1 MKGKQLL
8 IAVIVLVVLGAL
20 ALFTSGGNQDGQS
33 SGQSGI
39 GSEVVTKLDPSKVTS
54 VVITDKDGTV
64 TLQQKD
70 EQWSVAER
78 DGFAAKFEDIKKLVT
93 GSVTLKSLR
102 TIRASKSQRGRFELI
117 DPVVE
122 KENSG
127 IKIEFKGA
135 EGAELKTIL
144 LGKKTGSQPGAN
156 PGSPFGSNDNQR
168 FVLVDGKINS
178 IEIDFSSPLNDI
190 AADPSEW
197 LQKDEFIKIEKIK
210 SVTVTQPD
218 ATNSWSLTREKE
230 GDDMTLV
237 DAKEDEKLDSS
248 KGNSAG
254 RVFGFANFDD
264 VASKSAK
271 PEDLGMD
278 KAVAASIETFEGYT
292 FAIKMSKSGEDHYMT
307 VNAAGTRVPQDDE
320 SKARVPQPDETKPR
334 EPGKDE
340 KPEDKERLDKE
351 HADNL
356 AKLITDREK
365 AHKDSQAKTKTD
377 RDKAFSDNLAKLK
390 KLEGWTFKVTSFTFD
405 AIYKTRAEMMEE
417 EKEEEAADTT
427 GLPGAPGDAA
437 AAKNKADG
445 EAFLAANK
453 SKEGVVTT
461 DSGLQHKT
469 LKEGDGPS
477 PAATDTVTVNYKG
490 TLIDGTEFDSGNGI
504 SFPLNGVIKGWTE
517 GLQLMKVGGST
528 RFFIP
533 SDLAYGPSGPPNIG
547 PNSTLIFDVDLISI
561 KGKEQA
567 AAKPAT
573 LAAPVD
579 PDPKQVVTSDII
591 KVPSAE
597 EMKKGAKI
605 EVIKKEDLQAE
616 IDKAKQDEKEKPAPK
631 TGEEK

>member
-1 MKGKQLL
+1 MNKKNL
-8 IAVIVLVVLGAL
+8 IALVVVATLGVIAYL
-20 ALFTSGGNQDGQS
+20 TSKNNDDQPS
-33 SGQSGI
+33 SKTGI
-39 GSEVVTKLDPSKVTS
+39 GAEVVKKIDPTK
-54 VVITDKDGTV
+54 ITAIMIKDKNGSV
-64 TLQQKD
+64 TLEQKD
-70 EQWSVAER
+70 QQWNVLER
-78 DGFAAKFEDIKKLVT
+78 DGFEAKFEDIQKLVSD
-93 GSVTLKSLR
+93 SVTLKSLR
-102 TIRASKSQRGRFELI
+102 QINASEKQYGRFELV
-117 DPVVE
+117 DPSSSQD
-122 KENSG
+122 KSG
-127 IKIEFKGA
+127 LKLEFKGSDKKV
-135 EGAELKTIL
+135 LKTL
-144 LGKKTGSQPGAN
+144 LIGKKSSSNSGAN
-156 PGSPFGSNDNQR
+156 AGSPFGSSENQR
-168 FVLVDGKINS
+168 FVLADGIINV
-178 IEIDFSSPLNDI
+178 IEIDFSSALNDI
-190 AADPSEW
+190 AADASEW
-197 LQKDEFIKIEKIK
+197 LNKDDFLKIEKIE
-210 SVTVTQPD
+210 SVSVNHPD
-218 ATNSWSLTREKE
+218 KANSWSLTREKD

-237 DAKEDEKLDSS
+237 DAKEGEKLDSS

-264 VASKSAK
+264 VASKETDPK
-271 PEDLGMD
+271 DIGMD
-278 KAVAASIETFEGYT
+278 KAVSANIETFEGYT

-320 SKARVPQPDETKPR
+320 SKARVPQPDESKPR

-365 AHKDSQAKTKTD
+365 THKDSQTKTKAD

-461 DSGLQHKT
+461 DSGLQYKT
-469 LKEGDGPS
+469 IKEGDGPS

-490 TLIDGTEFDSGNGI
+490 TLIDGKEFDSGNGI

-517 GLQLMKVGGST
+517 GLQVMKAGGST

-547 PNSTLIFDVDLISI
+547 PNSTLIFDVDLLSI

-567 AAKPAT
+567 SANPAT
-573 LAAPVD
+573 PAAPVD
-579 PDPKQVVTSDII
+579 PAPKQVVTSDII

-605 EVIKKEDLQAE
+605 EVIKKEDLPAE
-616 IDKAKQDEKEKPAPK
+616 IEKAKQKDKEQPAPEA
-631 TGEEK
+631 EEKK

>member
-1 MKGKQLL
+1 MNKKNL
-8 IAVIVLVVLGAL
+8 IALVVVATLGVIAYL
-20 ALFTSGGNQDGQS
+20 TSKNNDDQPS
-33 SGQSGI
+33 SKTGI
-39 GSEVVTKLDPSKVTS
+39 GAEVVKKIDPTKITAIM
-54 VVITDKDGTV
+54 ITDKNGSV
-64 TLQQKD
+64 TLEQKD
-70 EQWSVAER
+70 QQWNVLER
-78 DGFAAKFEDIKKLVT
+78 DGFEAKFEDIQKLVSD
-93 GSVTLKSLR
+93 SVTLKSLR
-102 TIRASKSQRGRFELI
+102 QINASEKQYGRFELV
-117 DPVVE
+117 DPSSSQD
-122 KENSG
+122 KSG
-127 IKIEFKGA
+127 LKLEFKGSDKKV
-135 EGAELKTIL
+135 LKTL
-144 LGKKTGSQPGAN
+144 LIGKKSSSNSGAN
-156 PGSPFGSNDNQR
+156 AGSPFGSSENQR
-168 FVLVDGKINS
+168 FVLADGIINV
-178 IEIDFSSPLNDI
+178 IEIDFSSALNDI
-190 AADPSEW
+190 AADASEW
-197 LQKDEFIKIEKIK
+197 LNKDDFLKIEKIE
-210 SVTVTQPD
+210 SVSVNHPD
-218 ATNSWSLTREKE
+218 KANSWSLTREKD

-237 DAKEDEKLDSS
+237 DAKEGEKLDSS

-264 VASKSAK
+264 VASKETDPK
-271 PEDLGMD
+271 DIGMD
-278 KAVAASIETFEGYT
+278 KAVSANIETFEGYT

-320 SKARVPQPDETKPR
+320 SKARVPQPDESKPR

-365 AHKDSQAKTKTD
+365 THKDSQTKTKAD

-461 DSGLQHKT
+461 DSGLQYKT
-469 LKEGDGPS
+469 IKEGDGPS

-490 TLIDGTEFDSGNGI
+490 TLIDGKEFDSGNGI

-517 GLQLMKVGGST
+517 GLQLMKAGGST

-547 PNSTLIFDVDLISI
+547 PNSTLIFDVDLLSS

-567 AAKPAT
+567 SANP
-573 LAAPVD
+573 AAPVD
-579 PDPKQVVTSDII
+579 PAPKQVVTSDII

-605 EVIKKEDLQAE
+605 EVIKKEDLPAE
-616 IDKAKQDEKEKPAPK
+616 IEKAKQKDKEQPAPEA
-631 TGEEK
+631 EEKK

>member
-1 MKGKQLL
+1 MNKKNL
-8 IAVIVLVVLGAL
+8 IALVVVATLGVIAYL
-20 ALFTSGGNQDGQS
+20 TSKNNDDQPS
-33 SGQSGI
+33 SKTGI
-39 GSEVVTKLDPSKVTS
+39 GAEVVKKIDTTKITAIT
-54 VVITDKDGTV
+54 ITDKNGSV
-64 TLQQKD
+64 TLEQKD
-70 EQWSVAER
+70 QQWNVLER
-78 DGFAAKFEDIKKLVT
+78 DGFEAKFEDIQKLVSD
-93 GSVTLKSLR
+93 SVTLKSLR
-102 TIRASKSQRGRFELI
+102 QINASEKQYGRFELV
-117 DPVVE
+117 DPSSSQD
-122 KENSG
+122 KSG
-127 IKIEFKGA
+127 LKLEFKGSDKKV
-135 EGAELKTIL
+135 LKTL
-144 LGKKTGSQPGAN
+144 LIGKKSSSNSGAN
-156 PGSPFGSNDNQR
+156 AGSPFGSSENQR
-168 FVLVDGKINS
+168 FVLADGIINV
-178 IEIDFSSPLNDI
+178 IEIDFSSALNDI
-190 AADPSEW
+190 AADASEW
-197 LQKDEFIKIEKIK
+197 LNKDDFLKIEKIE
-210 SVTVTQPD
+210 SVSVNHPD
-218 ATNSWSLTREKE
+218 KANSWSLTREKD

-237 DAKEDEKLDSS
+237 DAKEGEKLDSS

-264 VASKSAK
+264 VASKETDPK
-271 PEDLGMD
+271 DIGMD
-278 KAVAASIETFEGYT
+278 KAVSANIETFEGYT

-320 SKARVPQPDETKPR
+320 SKARVPQPDESKPR

-365 AHKDSQAKTKTD
+365 THKDSQTKTKAD
-377 RDKAFSDNLAKLK
+377 RDKAFSNNLAKLK

-461 DSGLQHKT
+461 DSGLQYKT
-469 LKEGDGPS
+469 IKEGDGPS

-490 TLIDGTEFDSGNGI
+490 TLIDGKEFDSGNGI

-517 GLQLMKVGGST
+517 GLQLMKAGGST

-547 PNSTLIFDVDLISI
+547 PNSTLIFDVDLLSI

-567 AAKPAT
+567 SANPAT
-573 LAAPVD
+573 PAAPVD
-579 PDPKQVVTSDII
+579 PAPKQVVTSDII

-605 EVIKKEDLQAE
+605 EVIKKEDLPAE
-616 IDKAKQDEKEKPAPK
+616 IEKAKQKDKEQSAPEA
-631 TGEEK
+631 EEKK

>member
-1 MKGKQLL
+1 MNKKNL
-8 IAVIVLVVLGAL
+8 IALVVVATLGVIAYL
-20 ALFTSGGNQDGQS
+20 TSKNNDDQPS
-33 SGQSGI
+33 SKTGI
-39 GSEVVTKLDPSKVTS
+39 GAEVVKKIDPTKITAIT
-54 VVITDKDGTV
+54 ITDKNGSV
-64 TLQQKD
+64 TLEQKD
-70 EQWSVAER
+70 QQWNVLER
-78 DGFAAKFEDIKKLVT
+78 DGFEAKFEDIQKLVSD
-93 GSVTLKSLR
+93 SVTLKSLR
-102 TIRASKSQRGRFELI
+102 QINASEKQYGRFELV
-117 DPVVE
+117 DPSSSQD
-122 KENSG
+122 KSG
-127 IKIEFKGA
+127 LKLEFKGSDKKV
-135 EGAELKTIL
+135 LKTL
-144 LGKKTGSQPGAN
+144 LIGKKSSSNSGAN
-156 PGSPFGSNDNQR
+156 AGSPFGSSENQR
-168 FVLVDGKINS
+168 FVLADGIINV
-178 IEIDFSSPLNDI
+178 IEIDFSSALNDI
-190 AADPSEW
+190 AADASEW
-197 LQKDEFIKIEKIK
+197 LNKDDFLKIEKIE
-210 SVTVTQPD
+210 SVSVNHPD
-218 ATNSWSLTREKE
+218 KANSWSLTREKD

-237 DAKEDEKLDSS
+237 DAKEGEKLDSS

-264 VASKSAK
+264 VASKETDPK
-271 PEDLGMD
+271 DIGMD
-278 KAVAASIETFEGYT
+278 KAVSANIETFEGYT
-292 FAIKMSKSGEDHYMT
+292 FAIKMSKSGEDHYIT

-320 SKARVPQPDETKPR
+320 SKARVPQPDESKPR

-365 AHKDSQAKTKTD
+365 THKDSQTKTKAD

-461 DSGLQHKT
+461 DSGLQYKT
-469 LKEGDGPS
+469 IKEDGGPS

-490 TLIDGTEFDSGNGI
+490 TLIDGKEFDSGNGI

-517 GLQLMKVGGST
+517 GLQVMKAGGST

-547 PNSTLIFDVDLISI
+547 PNSTLIFDVDLLSI

-567 AAKPAT
+567 SANPAT
-573 LAAPVD
+573 PAAPVD
-579 PDPKQVVTSDII
+579 PAPKQVVTSDII

-605 EVIKKEDLQAE
+605 EVIKKEDLPAE
-616 IDKAKQDEKEKPAPK
+616 IEKAKQKDKEQPAPEA
-631 TGEEK
+631 EEKK